1 MVNEYL
7 GLNIYTSQSIYRD
20 LVAGKIINDYEVIDG
35 EFQQSIKYRELV
47 DNIDKYR
54 YMYSLL
60 GFEIKS
66 INSQAYFATRQ
77 DRGEEY
83 NEVAA
88 NIQILLLIICRGV
101 YALGISPAIML
112 DPTAGI
118 GAKHIDEIG
127 QMEEQERII
136 KACGLRQPLTE
147 SVNGQLVNR
156 GICFRTKDDRYV
168 LSSAGK
174 HLFNE
179 ISTSSSL
186 ELAKDDF

>member
-7 GLNIYTSQSIYRD
+7 GLNVYTSQAIYRD

-35 EFQQSIKYRELV
+35 EFQQSIKFRELV

-54 YMYSLL
+54 YLYLLL
-60 GFEIKS
+60 GFEIQS
-66 INSQAYFATRQ
+66 INSQAYFATRH

-101 YALGISPAIML
+101 YALGISPAILL

-118 GAKHIDEIG
+118 SSKHIDEIG

-179 ISTSSSL
+179 ISVNRSFEPLIT
-186 ELAKDDF
+186 E